1 MEQIVIESP
10 LLDQWLRTAFVDD
23 DGQVFLPCGAFGNEL
38 KALLCISHDGV
49 ALVRHEGHIYAPVSW
64 LAREYPRYAK
74 AIDTI
79 VARIAREMHA
89 PQPSGCGG

>member
-10 LLDQWLRTAFVDD
+10 LLEQWLRTALVDD
-23 DGQVFLPCGAFGNEL
+23 HGRVFLPCGAFDNEL

-49 ALVRHEGHIYAPVSW
+49 PIVRHEGHVYAPASW
-64 LAREYPRYAK
+64 LAKEYPRHAQ

-79 VARIAREMHA
+79 ADKVSREVQATNPGERDM
-89 PQPSGCGG
+89 